1 MLSEEHQV
9 IAYFSP
15 RFRETGK
22 VLRYANKFDSM
33 AKFLFWN
40 VGKRNILP
48 LVVSLVSRHE
58 IDVVILAEFSNTPA
72 EMLWQLNQV
81 TPQLFDYAISTG
93 CEKIQI
99 FTRFSRRFCP
109 PIYETD
115 RLTIRHLRL
124 PGLTDILVAA
134 VHFPSKLNWNESSQ
148 VAESAKLSSDI
159 RRAEEKVKHNRTILV
174 GDLNMNPFE
183 AGMVNANG
191 LHGVMARSIAQ
202 RETRTVQGE
211 RYPFFYNPMWN
222 LMGSLPPAMPGT
234 YHRISSEH
242 TSYFWN
248 TFDQVLVRPSLLER
262 FDDRHLEILSG
273 DGDMVF
279 LSRTGLPNKQIASD
293 HLPIVFQLEL

>member
-1 MLSEEHQV
+1 MQ
-9 IAYFSP
+9 
-15 RFRETGK
+15 
-22 VLRYANKFDSM
+22 ANHDGM
-33 AKFLFWN
+33 TKFLFWN
-40 VGKRNILP
+40 VGKRNLSQ
-48 LVVSLVSRHE
+48 LVVNLVLRHE
-58 IDVVILAEFSNTPA
+58 IDVVILAEFADPPA
-72 EMLWQLNQV
+72 EMLWRLNKA
-81 TPQLFDYAISTG
+81 TTQLFDYAISTG
-93 CEKIQI
+93 CEKIHI
-99 FTRFSRRFCP
+99 FTKFSRRFCP

-148 VAESAKLSSDI
+148 VAESGKLSLDI
-159 RRAEEKVKHNRTILV
+159 WRAEQKVKHRRTILV

-191 LHGVMARSIAQ
+191 LHGVMARATAQ
-202 RETRTVQGE
+202 REMRVVQGE
-211 RYPFFYNPMWN
+211 SYPFFYNPMWN

-234 YHRISSEH
+234 YHRTSSEH

-248 TFDQVLVRPSLLER
+248 TFDQVLVRLSLLER

-273 DGDMVF
+273 DGNMVF
-279 LSRTGLPNKQIASD
+279 LSRNGLPNKQTASD